1 MAIHWEHIKGANQD
15 QNSDPVYSFIEFS
28 KISANTMSSLPH
40 LYINTK
46 NNKIEATDLGYF
58 ITSKAAEQKI
68 ESAFEFLS
76 NLTIQGNLTVGT
88 DFTIVPSRFNS
99 DGYNRINGNNII
111 NGNVTFGNKN
121 NKYKVRIENNTTNVN
136 PTDSPLYV
144 AGSGYICGAM
154 YVNDYCEAQY
164 FNARSDKRAKEN
176 IQPFLGNALDIVKN
190 INTYTFNYKNNPNQV
205 SYGILAQDLLDVN
218 INNFNFINNKEATGT
233 NDDYMS
239 IKESKLVYLL
249 IEAVKEQQKEIED
262 LKTELKAL
270 KK

>member
-1 MAIHWEHIKGANQD
+1 MAIHWEHIKGANQE

-28 KISANTMSSLPH
+28 RISANTISSLPH

-46 NNKIEATDLGYF
+46 NNKTGAKDLGYF

-68 ESAFEFLS
+68 EFAFEFLS

-111 NGNVTFGNKN
+111 NGNVTFSKN
-121 NKYKVRIENNTTNVN
+121 YNVRIENTTTTVN
-136 PTDSPLYV
+136 PTSSPLYV
-144 AGSGYICGAM
+144 AGSGYIGGAM
-154 YVNDYCEAQY
+154 YVNNYCEAQY

-176 IQPFLGNALDIVKN
+176 IQPFSDNALDIVKN
-190 INTYTFNYKNNPNQV
+190 INTYTFNYKNNPNQT

-218 INNFNFINNKEATGT
+218 INNFNFINNKEATGM